1 MAPFSTYISFLFLAT
16 LLFPLQVIA
25 RESNFF
31 SKVAHSNNNVEETEV
46 PKEEEPEKKPDE
58 QPVFIP
64 ETENS
69 YGLYGHESTQTPS
82 TTNTN
87 YEPHETEFQHTS
99 KYPNKYH
106 HNYNNDDAY
115 NSNQNEELDNTRFIG
130 TYRNNYNNKDV
141 YEGNQN
147 ELSDTKYTEGEYNSV
162 GNQHNYKNHYYNNNA
177 ANDNRYNDEKQ
188 GMSDTRFLEG
198 GRYFYDVKYEK
209 YNPTLYDDS
218 SRGVNTHN
226 NMYNNRGNNYYG
238 NNNGYQNQE
247 DFEDEQDFEP

>member
-1 MAPFSTYISFLFLAT
+1 MTPFSTYISFLFLAT
-16 LLFPLQVIA
+16 LLFPLQIIA

-31 SKVAHSNNNVEETEV
+31 SKVPHSNNNSNVKETEI
-46 PKEEEPEKKPDE
+46 PKEEEPENKPEE

-69 YGLYGHESTQTPS
+69 YGLYGHESTQTSS

-87 YEPHETEFQHTS
+87 YEPYETEFQHTS

-106 HNYNNDDAY
+106 HNYYNNDDAY
-115 NSNQNEELDNTRFIG
+115 NTNQNEELSNTRLTG
-130 TYRNNYNNKDV
+130 TYKNNYYNKDA

-147 ELSDTKYTEGEYNSV
+147 ELSDTKYTEREYNSM
-162 GNQHNYKNHYYNNNA
+162 GNQHNYNNNG
-177 ANDNRYNDEKQ
+177 ANDNRYNGEKQ

-209 YNPTLYDDS
+209 YNPTFYGDS
-218 SRGVNTHN
+218 SNGVNNHN
-226 NMYNNRGNNYYG
+226 NRYNNRGNNYYG
-238 NNNGYQNQE
+238 NNNGYQNQKE
-247 DFEDEQDFEP
+247 FEDEQDLEP